1 MSFSTAPL
9 DSAQRQRFRLLV
21 TAVDTSIFDIGE
33 RAAWE
38 TLVAAAQANETALT
52 NFPTVLSAAIAAL
65 PLSASSKSKIGNTF
79 RSLIDDSRLLP
90 TDSNNPLGE
99 TSPDTL
105 YVIAAFGGFVVAMGV
120 TWYLVK

>member
-1 MSFSTAPL
+1 MAFSTAPL
-9 DSAQRQRFRLLV
+9 DAAQRQRFRLLV

-52 NFPTVLSAAIAAL
+52 NFPTILAATISAL
-65 PLSASSKSKIGNTF
+65 PLSASSKSKIGDTF
-79 RSLIDDSRLLP
+79 RRLIDESRTLP
-90 TDSNNPLGE
+90 ADSNNPLSE

-105 YVIAAFGGFVVAMGV
+105 YMIAAFGGFVVAMGV
-120 TWYLVK
+120 TWFLVK